1 MLYFDSE
8 TKMWKMD
15 KQFGNLTKTLATVN
29 ATYYPFGAKNWT
41 IHDDPCYG
49 TGNTKVTLNL
59 NSCGDDEFNCVSGQ
73 CVPMTVR
80 CDGKLNCDDRT
91 GLLDR
96 HCTFFFFSNVC
107 ITKLTTNSLDEM
119 GCDVYR
125 KDSIYI
131 KTMPPE
137 PLNEDNMTY
146 VDLSLNILAILEIAE
161 VDSYISMQIEISLSW
176 YAKLQE

>member
-1 MLYFDSE
+1 M
-8 TKMWKMD
+8 
-15 KQFGNLTKTLATVN
+15 
-29 ATYYPFGAKNWT
+29 
-41 IHDDPCYG
+41 
-49 TGNTKVTLNL
+49 
-59 NSCGDDEFNCVSGQ
+59 
-73 CVPMTVR
+73 
-80 CDGKLNCDDRT
+80 
-91 GLLDR
+91 
-96 HCTFFFFSNVC
+96 
-107 ITKLTTNSLDEM
+107 TTNSLDEM